1 MPPVKRKKRPTPKA
15 SPAPPT
21 APSSAPPIAFLAA
34 AQDDSLPS
42 SVTAAQVG
50 QLASERHV
58 LSPALEAVA
67 SAQRSSPPEANPAAG
82 RLPPAVTAMD
92 VADQLH
98 SAAIHLLRRLRV
110 RDRESGIGPAQLSA
124 LSVLVFGGPRSL
136 GELADA
142 EQVRPPTMSRI
153 VAGLQRSGLV
163 RRHATEDGRRV
174 RLEAT
179 PKGVGLMW
187 EGRQRRVESLAKAVA
202 GLPESEQLQLRD
214 ALTLLQQVIRKI

>member
-1 MPPVKRKKRPTPKA
+1 MPAVKRKNRSARKSSAPAVAARA
-15 SPAPPT
+15 LSPG
-21 APSSAPPIAFLAA
+21 APSSVPRVDPVPASGAA
-34 AQDDSLPS
+34 VPADR
-42 SVTAAQVG
+42 
-50 QLASERHV
+50 LASPGRAPSRTVQEAS
-58 LSPALEAVA
+58 LAQPSPSVWM
-67 SAQRSSPPEANPAAG
+67 
-82 RLPPAVTAMD
+82 VTD
-92 VADQLH
+92 IADLLH

-153 VAGLQRSGLV
+153 VAGLQRSRLL

-179 PKGVGLMW
+179 PKGVSLMW
-187 EGRQRRVESLAKAVA
+187 EGRKRRVESLATALA
-202 GLPESEQLQLRD
+202 ALPENDREQLRG
-214 ALTLLQQVIRKI
+214 ALHLLQKVVRVL